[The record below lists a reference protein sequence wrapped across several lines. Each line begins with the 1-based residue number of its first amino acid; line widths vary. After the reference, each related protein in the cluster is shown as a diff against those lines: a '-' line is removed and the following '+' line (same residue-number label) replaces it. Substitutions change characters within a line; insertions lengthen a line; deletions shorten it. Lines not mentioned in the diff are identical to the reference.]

1 MLKVLLIPVVVLVV
15 LFAPAA
21 IVAVNIVALAG
32 LVIHSLSSGIKA
44 SFGHFHHAGAQ
55 AA

>member
-1 MLKVLLIPVVVLVV
+1 MLKVLLIPVVVLAV

-32 LVIHSLSSGIKA
+32 FVVYSLASGIKE
-44 SFGHFHHAGAQ
+44 SFSHFHHAGDQ

>member
-1 MLKVLLIPVVVLVV
+1 MLKVLAIPFVILAV
-15 LFAPAA
+15 LFAPVA

-32 LVIHSLSSGIKA
+32 LVIHLLSSGIKA
-44 SFGHFHHAGAQ
+44 SFGHFHHAGVH